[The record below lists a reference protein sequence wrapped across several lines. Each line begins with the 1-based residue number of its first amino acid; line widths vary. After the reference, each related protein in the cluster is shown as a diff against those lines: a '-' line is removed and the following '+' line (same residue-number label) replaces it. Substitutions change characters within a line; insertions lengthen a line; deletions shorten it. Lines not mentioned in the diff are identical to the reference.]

1 MNINISVSGEAI
13 VTINISKSDDESVES
28 EQPAAEQRDSSLDA
42 LVIPA
47 DDHSAH
53 ELNAERRRDSYGY
66 EGEDK
71 TAAERAI
78 TKRQRIGF
86 ERC

>member
-1 MNINISVSGEAI
+1 MNISISVSGNAT
-13 VTINISKSDDESVES
+13 VTINISSDDESVES

-66 EGEDK
+66 EDK